1 MKKIYALTLGLEYMK
16 DLKREFKGYDGAAFS
31 QDLMAGTTVAAV
43 ALPLALAFGVGAGAS
58 AAAGLVTA
66 VLGGLVI
73 SSFSGASYQISGPT
87 GAMMAILLSIVAKEG
102 LTGVLVA
109 GFLAGI
115 LLVLAGLFRL
125 GRIISFVPSSVI
137 TGFTSGIAAVIAL
150 GQLDHFFGIKSEGDL
165 ALLKVASYFQ
175 TGAVPDV
182 KTTAIGLGVI
192 LLMIAWPKKWNAVFP
207 SSLMALAVV
216 LAFQAIF
223 HWDVPVVGEI
233 PRTLFLADRLT
244 IGDLNPM
251 TWPNYIMPAIS
262 IALLS
267 MVESLLCGASAEKM
281 TAERLRSNR
290 ELVAQGL
297 GNLVIPFFGGIPATA
312 AIARTSV
319 AIKSGCRT
327 RLTGIIHSIILLLS
341 MFILTPVMSAI
352 PLSAL
357 AGVLMVT
364 AWRMN
369 DWSNIRFIFSHRF
382 KSGIAKFGITLAATV
397 LLDLTQAI
405 IIGVIF
411 SLVLIVARMSQLEI
425 NIADVDNARLKEIG
439 MGLDRVPDINEV
451 RVVYITGTLF
461 FGVVDRLKDKLLTMP
476 HSDVIILSMR
486 GVPVIDLSGVQALM
500 ELAEELE
507 GEGTQL
513 SVSSVQ
519 PAVKR
524 YLERSGFLDIIG
536 RDHLYPSAEQAIL
549 RSVDDKA
556 RVVD

>member
-16 DLKREFKGYDGAAFS
+16 DLKWEFKGYDGAAFS

-43 ALPLALAFGVGAGAS
+43 ALPLALAFGVGSGAS

-87 GAMMAILLSIVAKEG
+87 GAMMAILLSLVAKEG

-192 LLMIAWPKKWNAVFP
+192 LLMIAWPKKWNVVFP

-216 LAFQAIF
+216 LAFQAVF

-244 IGDLNPM
+244 LGDLNPV

-382 KSGIAKFGITLAATV
+382 KSGIAKFSITLAATV

-405 IIGVIF
+405 IIGVVF

-461 FGVVDRLKDKLLTMP
+461 LGVVDRLKDKLLTMP

>member
-87 GAMMAILLSIVAKEG
+87 GAMMAILLSLVVEEG

-115 LLVLAGLFRL
+115 LLVLAGIFRL

-150 GQLDHFFGIKSEGDL
+150 GQLDNFFGIKSEGGL
-165 ALLKVASYFQ
+165 AFLKVASYFQ
-175 TGAVPDV
+175 TGALPDV

-192 LLMIAWPKKWNAVFP
+192 LLMIAWPKKWNVVFP

-216 LAFQAIF
+216 LAFQAVF

-244 IGDLNPM
+244 TGDLNPV

-461 FGVVDRLKDKLLTMP
+461 LGVVDRLKDKLLTMP